1 MEEMSEEKKRGKKNA
16 FREYAELLAET
27 ALFVLFINTFVAQ
40 ASQVPTPSMEDTI
53 LVGDFLFINRMAYAR
68 PVLPL
73 ERILLPRRDPA
84 KGDPVTFKFL
94 KDGGK
99 ELVKRV
105 VATEGDTVRIVNKR
119 VFVNDKALD
128 EGYACHKDA
137 LTIPADAQRFG
148 ESGRRD
154 NFGPIVVPPGNLF
167 VMGDNRDVSYDS
179 RFWGCLPVSAVR
191 GRPWVLFFSYRAEDN
206 VHLKTGIKDKLR
218 RWTQYFPRA
227 RWGRILHVVH

>member
-1 MEEMSEEKKRGKKNA
+1 MSGARKTKSRSA
-16 FREYAELLAET
+16 FREYVELFAET

-68 PVLPL
+68 PVLPF
-73 ERILLPRRDPA
+73 ENALLPRTDPE

-105 VATEGDTVRIVNKR
+105 VATEGDIVRIVDKR
-119 VFVNDKALD
+119 VFVNDIPRD

-137 LTIPADAQRFG
+137 TTIPADAARFG
-148 ESGRRD
+148 ESGCRD
-154 NFGPIVVPPGNLF
+154 NFGPIVVPPGHLF
-167 VMGDNRDVSYDS
+167 VMGDNRDLSYDS
-179 RFWGCLPVSAVR
+179 RYWGSLPVSAVR
-191 GRPWVLFFSYRAEDN
+191 GRPWVLFFSYRAEDD
-206 VHLKTGIKDKLR
+206 VHLKQGVKDKLR
-218 RWTQYFPRA
+218 RWTQYLPRA
-227 RWGRILHVVH
+227 RWNRILRVIH

>member
-1 MEEMSEEKKRGKKNA
+1 MRGGTKVKNKSTL
-16 FREYAELLAET
+16 RLYVELFAET
-27 ALFVLFINTFVAQ
+27 AVFDLFINTFVAQ
-40 ASQVPTPSMEDTI
+40 TSQVPTPSMEDTI

-73 ERILLPRRDPA
+73 ERVLLPRKDPA

-94 KDGGK
+94 KDDGK

-105 VATEGDTVRIVNKR
+105 VATEGDTVRIADKH
-119 VFVNDKALD
+119 VFVNGKAL
-128 EGYACHKDA
+128 EERYVRHKDP
-137 LTIPADAQRFG
+137 LTIPADAARLG

-154 NFGPIVVPPGNLF
+154 NFGPIVVPPGHLF
-167 VMGDNRDVSYDS
+167 VMGDNREVSYDS
-179 RFWGCLPVSAVR
+179 RYWGCLPVSAVR

-206 VHLKTGIKDKLR
+206 VHLKTSLRDKLR

>member
-1 MEEMSEEKKRGKKNA
+1 MSGGKKDGKKNA
-16 FREYAELLAET
+16 FREYLELFAET

-40 ASQVPTPSMEDTI
+40 ASQVPTPSMEETI

-73 ERILLPRRDPA
+73 EGALLPRRVPA

-105 VATEGDTVRIVNKR
+105 VATEGDTVRIVDKCL
-119 VFVNDKALD
+119 FVNGKAQD
-128 EGYACHKDA
+128 ESYACHRDTM
-137 LTIPADAQRFG
+137 TIPEDAARFG

-154 NFGPIVVPPGNLF
+154 NFGPIVVPPGHLF

-179 RFWGCLPVSAVR
+179 RFWGCLPLSAVR

-206 VHLKTGIKDKLR
+206 VHLKTGVKDKLR

-227 RWGRILHVVH
+227 RWGRVLHVVH

>member
-1 MEEMSEEKKRGKKNA
+1 MRGGTKVKNKSTL
-16 FREYAELLAET
+16 RLYVELFAET
-27 ALFVLFINTFVAQ
+27 AVFVLFINTFVAQ
-40 ASQVPTPSMEDTI
+40 TSQVPTPSMEDTI

-73 ERILLPRRDPA
+73 ERVLLPRKDPA

-94 KDGGK
+94 KDDGK

-105 VATEGDTVRIVNKR
+105 IATEGDTVRIIDKR
-119 VFVNDKALD
+119 VFVNGTAL
-128 EGYACHKDA
+128 EERYVCHKDGI
-137 LTIPADAQRFG
+137 TIPGGAARLG

-154 NFGPIVVPPGNLF
+154 NFGPIVVPPGHLF

-179 RFWGCLPVSAVR
+179 RYWGCLPVSAVR

-206 VHLKTGIKDKLR
+206 VHLKTSVKDKLR

-227 RWGRILHVVH
+227 RWGRILHIIH

>member
-1 MEEMSEEKKRGKKNA
+1 MSARKKAGEKSA
-16 FREYAELLAET
+16 VREYAELVAET

-40 ASQVPTPSMEDTI
+40 ASQVPTPSMEDTL

-73 ERILLPRRDPA
+73 ERALLPCRAPG
-84 KGDPVTFKFL
+84 KGDPVTFKFVQ
-94 KDGGK
+94 DGGK

-105 VATEGDTVRIVNKR
+105 VATGGDTVRIVDKR
-119 VFVNDKALD
+119 LFVNGEPTDRTFVR
-128 EGYACHKDA
+128 HKDPA
-137 LTIPADAQRFG
+137 IIPADARRFG
-148 ESGRRD
+148 ESGSRD
-154 NFGPIVVPPGNLF
+154 NFGPVVVPPGHLF
-167 VMGDNRDVSYDS
+167 VMGDNRDNSYDS

-206 VHLKTGIKDKLR
+206 VHLKRGVRDKLR

-227 RWGRILHVVH
+227 RWGRLFHVVR